1 MSGKTR
7 AALVAVACFCTSF
20 SQALSETKVRLN
32 NPQSDQVR
40 ALDLSD
46 PFFELVL
53 NKSGQPAT
61 LRAIQAA
68 MKGSKENTNVFVVS
82 ERIKDPGLTENN
94 IRRAVISYNGEVAGS
109 AGEMVDIDGTVM
121 LAVFFDPHR
130 FPLGNNFE
138 AWGWDQKNGRY
149 NYYRREDTGWEF
161 RGSSDGP
168 DVATR
173 SGCMR
178 CHHNGTPIMKE
189 FMRPWPNWHSFDDL
203 QPYLANKDWPAVEF
217 SDQASL
223 QGAEDLE
230 LQLLESLR
238 RFHDRQIQL
247 STKPGAGLA
256 GDVKID
262 NAWQLLRPIFETTE
276 VNLAS
281 SLTSTGNLHPFS
293 QSQSGPIQDI
303 AIPDTFFLN
312 ARVIGN
318 ASPAIATLG
327 IAEAMQF
334 HNVAEIPQDAY
345 EALLQRQ
352 PTHLFKDGLACN
364 LPTAG
369 QGDAAFAWLH
379 PEPGLFDALRVE
391 SLLKAKIVDREFVA
405 AAMAIDLGQ
414 PIYSD
419 ARKTLL
425 AFMPDS
431 FTIAND
437 GSSTLKSQVLAAI
450 RSSGPAIRSPAAVFA
465 ERLESGNAVDLL
477 KQDVASYLAE
487 VRTDFADTASPD
499 FDVTLERYFSRLND
513 ARRKFVERQELCDQI
528 EGPAIPLR

>member
-7 AALVAVACFCTSF
+7 AIAVAVACFCASF
-20 SQALSETKVRLN
+20 SQALSETRVRLN
-32 NPQSDQVR
+32 DLQSDQVK
-40 ALDLSD
+40 ALDLQD
-46 PFFELVL
+46 PFFKLVL
-53 NKSGQPAT
+53 DKSDQPGT
-61 LRAIQAA
+61 LRGIQAA
-68 MKGSKENTNVFVVS
+68 MKGTNENTNVFVVS
-82 ERIKDPGLTENN
+82 EHIKDPGLRGNN

-121 LAVFFDPHR
+121 LSVFFDPHR

-149 NYYRREDTGWEF
+149 NYYRRENTGWEF

-189 FMRPWPNWHSFDDL
+189 FMSPWPNWHSFEDL
-203 QPYLANKDWPAVEF
+203 QPYLANTDWPSMEF
-217 SDQASL
+217 SDLASL

-230 LQLLESLR
+230 LQLLRSLR
-238 RFHDRQIQL
+238 DFHDRQIAL
-247 STKPGAGLA
+247 SAKPGEGLA
-256 GDVKID
+256 GGIKIE
-262 NAWQLLRPIFETTE
+262 NAWQLLRSIFETTE

-293 QSQSGPIQDI
+293 QSQSGPINDI
-303 AIPDTFFLN
+303 AVPDTFFLN

-327 IAEAMQF
+327 IVEAMQF
-334 HNVAEIPQDAY
+334 HNVARIPRDAY
-345 EALLQRQ
+345 EALLQRR
-352 PTHLFKDGLACN
+352 PTHLFKEGLACN

-369 QGDAAFAWLH
+369 KGDAAFAWLH
-379 PEPGLFDALRVE
+379 PEPGLFDVLRVE

-405 AAMAIDLGQ
+405 AAMAIDLRQ

-431 FTIAND
+431 FTIAID
-437 GSSTLKSQVLAAI
+437 GSSDLKAQVLAAI
-450 RSSGPAIRSPAAVFA
+450 RSAGPATGSPAAVFA

-487 VRTDFADTASPD
+487 VRADFADTASPD
-499 FDVTLERYFSRLND
+499 FDTTLERYFSRLNK
-513 ARRKFVERQELCDQI
+513 ARRNFVERQELCDQI
-528 EGPAIPLR
+528 EGPAIPLQ